1 MNRVAVVLGTA
12 LLCTTPAAAN
22 FFCTLSG
29 TPVVVSLGGLAE
41 PVGDIALQCAG
52 PSSQPVKLTLSVAL
66 SRQVANPID
75 FAAGDPGGVRLWLDS
90 AGAPVLLPVVPRL
103 QGNLVFFENL
113 TVASNAV
120 GALAL
125 RVSGLRAEAAPAVLA
140 SVQIIAD
147 APMLLP
153 SNQVVVARG
162 EPGLFATVLPAAACC
177 AGPPLPATMDWS
189 GVWDRRPPMSA
200 VRVTEGHSGAFLPWT
215 PPSPPDQAVRLLIRL
230 KGLPPGSRVL
240 APDAVTGDNAQQ
252 PTATGAFA
260 ASAHPGLYL
269 PATGPSLLLS
279 RVPLAGRDGSGGMPM
294 VWPGSPLMLGSVGEA
309 WVEGDEAW
317 VVYQVMDADG
327 QRIES
332 AEIPVWVFTPVSR
345 PNETVI
351 VRTEV
356 LLAPL
361 SDRPGLVPGAP
372 LPRYRQTSAAPDCGY
387 RGDCDAPYFPQ
398 LSVVPSQ
405 TTEFTLQ
412 SGGGLK
418 DAYLFIRNEGG
429 WFVEWDSGL
438 RYISGDGWLLL
449 RGTGGYSEG
458 SFHYQLNPRDLPP
471 GEYRAEIV
479 IRQKNSPTG
488 VNREFV
494 IPVTLKVTE
503 GPPPQP
509 PQPPEPPAGP
519 APAVWAALTVP
530 FGLDG
535 PFANGGLMRLLGQFF
550 AEETSVTVGGLTAQV
565 ISVQPSELLVL
576 IPNGVE
582 RGMLPVVAANGARQS
597 APLYVPVLPVA
608 PSIAAV
614 TRADG
619 TRNSEAAPLAAGSE
633 AVLQVTGIALA
644 DEPVWVNVHDQWQP
658 AVKTGGA
665 GPGLHALRITI
676 PADWPAMM
684 TAVRVC
690 VSGPTVDSIC
700 SHPAPVWI
708 GAAP

>member
-1 MNRVAVVLGTA
+1 MKRLAAVLGAALMWTA
-12 LLCTTPAAAN
+12 PASAT

-29 TPVVVSLGGLAE
+29 TPVVVTLGGLAE
-41 PVGDIALQCAG
+41 PLGDVALQCAG
-52 PSSQPVKLTLSVAL
+52 ASNQTVRLSLSVAL

-75 FAAGDPGGVRLWLDS
+75 QAAADPGGVKLWLDS
-90 AGAPVLLPVVPRL
+90 AGAAVVLPVVPRV

-113 TVASNAV
+113 TVSSNAA

-125 RVSGLRAEAAPAVLA
+125 RISGLRAEAAQMVTA

-153 SNQVVVARG
+153 TNQVVVGRG
-162 EPGLFATVLPAAACC
+162 EPGLFATVLPAAPCC

-189 GVWDRRPPMSA
+189 GVWDRRPPLAA
-200 VRVTEGHSGAFLPWT
+200 VRVTEGHTGAFLPLT
-215 PPSPPDQAVRLLIRL
+215 LPSPPDHATRLLIRM

-260 ASAHPGLYL
+260 ASAQPGLYS
-269 PATGPSLLLS
+269 PMPGPSLLLS
-279 RVPLAGRDGSGGMPM
+279 RVPQAGRDGAGGSPV
-294 VWPGSPLMLGSVGEA
+294 VWPGAPLILASVGEA
-309 WVEGDEAW
+309 LVEGDEAW
-317 VVYQVMDADG
+317 VVYQVMEADA
-327 QRIES
+327 RRVES
-332 AEIPVWVFTPVSR
+332 AEIPLWVFTPLSR
-345 PNETVI
+345 ANEAVI

-356 LLAPL
+356 RLAPL
-361 SDRPGLVPGAP
+361 SDRPGFVAGAP
-372 LPRYRQTSAAPDCGY
+372 LPRYRVADAAPDCGY
-387 RGDCDAPYFPQ
+387 KGDCEAPYFPL

-405 TTEFTLQ
+405 TTEFVLR

-438 RYISGDGWLLL
+438 RYISGEGWLLL

-458 SFHYQLNPRDLPP
+458 SFHYQLNPGDLPP
-471 GEYRAEIV
+471 GQYRAEIF

-488 VNREFV
+488 LNREFV
-494 IPVTLKVTE
+494 IPITLTVTE
-503 GPPPQP
+503 GPPPEP
-509 PQPPEPPAGP
+509 PKPPEPPAVP

-535 PFANGGLMRLLGQFF
+535 PFANGGLMRLQGRFF
-550 AEETSVTVGGLTAQV
+550 SEETSVSVGGLPAQV
-565 ISVQPSELLVL
+565 LSVQPSELVVL

-597 APLYVPVLPVA
+597 SPLYVPVLPVA

-614 TRADG
+614 TRTDG
-619 TRNSEAAPLAAGSE
+619 TRNSETAPVMAGSE

-644 DEPVWVNVHDQWQP
+644 GEPVWVNVHDQWQP
-658 AVKTGGA
+658 AVKSGGA

-708 GAAP
+708 GSGQ

>member
-1 MNRVAVVLGTA
+1 MKRLAAVLGA
-12 LLCTTPAAAN
+12 AVLWSTPAGAT
-22 FFCTLSG
+22 FLCTLSG

-41 PVGDIALQCAG
+41 PVGDVALQCAG
-52 PSSQPVKLTLSVAL
+52 AANQTVRMSLSVVL

-75 FAAGDPGGVRLWLDS
+75 FAGGDPGGVKLWLDS
-90 AGAPVLLPVVPRL
+90 AGAPVVLPVVPRL

-125 RVSGLRAEAAPAVLA
+125 RISGLRSEAAQTVTA

-147 APMLLP
+147 TPMLLP
-153 SNQVVVARG
+153 SNQVVVGRG

-177 AGPPLPATMDWS
+177 AGPPLPETMDWS
-189 GVWDRRPPMSA
+189 GIWDRRPPLSA
-200 VRVTEGHSGAFLPWT
+200 VRVTEGHTGAFLPLRL
-215 PPSPPDQAVRLLIRL
+215 PSPPDHATRLLIRM
-230 KGLPPGSRVL
+230 KGLPLGSRVL

-252 PTATGAFA
+252 PTASGAFA
-260 ASAHPGLYL
+260 SSAHPGLYD
-269 PATGPSLLLS
+269 PGMGPSLLLS
-279 RVPLAGRDGSGGMPM
+279 RVPQAGKDGSGG
-294 VWPGSPLMLGSVGEA
+294 SPLIWPSSPLILASVGEA
-309 WVEGDEAW
+309 LVEGDEAW
-317 VVYQVMDADG
+317 VVYQVMDADA
-327 QRIES
+327 RRVES

-361 SDRPGLVPGAP
+361 SDKPGLVAGAP
-372 LPRYRQTSAAPDCGY
+372 LPRYRVADVAPDCGS
-387 RGDCDAPYFPQ
+387 RGDCEAPYFPL

-405 TTEFTLQ
+405 TTEFVLQ

-438 RYISGDGWLLL
+438 RYISGGGWLLL
-449 RGTGGYSEG
+449 RGTAGYSVG
-458 SFHYQLNPRDLPP
+458 SFHYQLNPKDLPP
-471 GEYRAEIV
+471 GEYRAEII

-488 VNREFV
+488 LNREFV
-494 IPVTLKVTE
+494 IPVTLTVTE

-509 PQPPEPPAGP
+509 PQPPQPPSAP

-535 PFANGGLMRLLGQFF
+535 PFANGGLMRLLGRFF
-550 AEETSVTVGGLTAQV
+550 AEETAVTVGGLPAQV
-565 ISVQPSELLVL
+565 ISVQPSELVVL

-582 RGMLPVVAANGARQS
+582 RGMLPVVAANGTRQS
-597 APLYVPVLPVA
+597 SPVYAPVLPVA

-614 TRADG
+614 TRRDG

-633 AVLQVTGIALA
+633 AILQVTGIALA

-658 AVKTGGA
+658 AVKSGGA
-665 GPGLHALRITI
+665 GPGLHALRISI

-690 VSGPTVDSIC
+690 VSGPAVDSIC